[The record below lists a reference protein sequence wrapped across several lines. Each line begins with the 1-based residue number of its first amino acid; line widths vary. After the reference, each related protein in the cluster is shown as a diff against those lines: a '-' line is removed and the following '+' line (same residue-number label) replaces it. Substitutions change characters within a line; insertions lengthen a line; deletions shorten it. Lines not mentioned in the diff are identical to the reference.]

1 MKNGFTLIELL
12 AVIVILALLA
22 IIAVPSAI
30 NISNNIKKNMYCEK
44 VDLLLTDAKRWGD
57 DHLSELKEECYMEV
71 SISYLVEQ
79 GITNKE
85 NNEGAY
91 ITNPYTSSAM
101 DSDTIGIYKKNRR
114 AYAFYTLN
122 TSGLRDD
129 VVAELEN
136 ACEENRLCEDGETEE
151 ENNCIKRPANKC

>member
-22 IIAVPSAI
+22 TIAVPSAI

-44 VDLLLTDAKRWGD
+44 VDLLLTDAKRWGQ
-57 DHLSELKEECYMEV
+57 DHLSDLSEDCYIEV

-85 NNEGAY
+85 NDEGAY
-91 ITNPYTSSAM
+91 ITNPYTGSAM
-101 DSDTIGIYKKNRR
+101 DGDRIGLYKHNKS

-122 TSGLRDD
+122 TSGLRSE
-129 VVAELEN
+129 VVTELEN
-136 ACEENRLCEDGETEE
+136 ACEEVEPEA
-151 ENNCIKRPANKC
+151 RPANKC

>member
-22 IIAVPSAI
+22 TIAVPSAI

-44 VDLLLTDAKRWGD
+44 VDLLLTDAKRWGQ
-57 DHLSELKEECYMEV
+57 DHLSDLSEDCYIEV

-85 NNEGAY
+85 NDEGAY
-91 ITNPYTSSAM
+91 ITNPYTGSAM
-101 DSDTIGIYKKNRR
+101 DGDTIGLYKHNKR
-114 AYAFYTLN
+114 AYVLYTLN
-122 TSGLRDD
+122 TSGHRSE
-129 VVAELEN
+129 VVTELEN
-136 ACEENRLCEDGETEE
+136 ACEEVEPEA
-151 ENNCIKRPANKC
+151 RPANKC

>member
-1 MKNGFTLIELL
+1 MKKGFTLIELL

-22 IIAVPSAI
+22 TIAVPNAI
-30 NISNNIKKNMYCEK
+30 KISNNIKKNMYCEK

-57 DHLSELKEECYMEV
+57 DHLSDLREDCYIEV

-85 NNEGAY
+85 NDEGAY
-91 ITNPYTSSAM
+91 IINPYTSSAM
-101 DSDTIGIYKKNRR
+101 DQDTIGLYKHNKR

-122 TSGLRDD
+122 PSGLRSE
-129 VVAELEN
+129 VVTELKN
-136 ACEENRLCEDGETEE
+136 ACEEVEPEA
-151 ENNCIKRPANKC
+151 RPANKC

>member
-22 IIAVPSAI
+22 TIAVPSAI

-44 VDLLLTDAKRWGD
+44 VDLLLTDAKRWGQ
-57 DHLSELKEECYMEV
+57 DHLSDLSEDCYTEV

-85 NNEGAY
+85 NDEGAY
-91 ITNPYTSSAM
+91 ITNPYTGSAM
-101 DSDTIGIYKKNRR
+101 DGETIGIYIKYKWTSFWGCSRTWKRLRRKPVMWRRRNRR
-114 AYAFYTLN
+114 GGQLH
-122 TSGLRDD
+122 
-129 VVAELEN
+129 
-136 ACEENRLCEDGETEE
+136 
-151 ENNCIKRPANKC
+151 

>member
-22 IIAVPSAI
+22 TIAVPSAI

-44 VDLLLTDAKRWGD
+44 VDLLLTDAKRWGQ
-57 DHLSELKEECYMEV
+57 DHLSDLSEDCYIEV

-85 NNEGAY
+85 NDE
-91 ITNPYTSSAM
+91 IQ
-101 DSDTIGIYKKNRR
+101 K
-114 AYAFYTLN
+114 
-122 TSGLRDD
+122 
-129 VVAELEN
+129 
-136 ACEENRLCEDGETEE
+136 
-151 ENNCIKRPANKC
+151 CIKNIQLSNQNL

>member
-12 AVIVILALLA
+12 AVIVILSLIAT
-22 IIAVPSAI
+22 IAVPSAI

-57 DHLSELKEECYMEV
+57 DHLSDLREECYIEV

-85 NNEGAY
+85 NDEGAY
-91 ITNPYTSSAM
+91 IINPYTSSTM
-101 DSDTIGIYKKNRR
+101 DKDTIGLYKHNKR

-122 TSGLRDD
+122 TSGLRPD
-129 VVAELEN
+129 VVTELEN
-136 ACEENRLCEDGETEE
+136 ACEEVEPEA
-151 ENNCIKRPANKC
+151 RPTNKC